1 MFLTLFI
8 KPLDFI
14 GLFAKL
20 KLSKQLIYLLKTF
33 VGEKGN
39 QTMTKSEILQ
49 ALADKLGKSRKEVT
63 EFMDAMVDLAYSV
76 TKKEGEFTIPG
87 LGKLLKKHRDARM
100 GRNPATGA
108 SIQIPA
114 KTVIKF
120 RVLKAAK
127 DAIL

>member
-1 MFLTLFI
+1 
-8 KPLDFI
+8 
-14 GLFAKL
+14 
-20 KLSKQLIYLLKTF
+20 
-33 VGEKGN
+33 
-39 QTMTKSEILQ
+39 MTKSEILQ
-49 ALADKLGKSRKEVT
+49 ALAEKLGKTRKEAT
-63 EFMDAMVDLAYSV
+63 EMMDALVSLAYSV

-87 LGKLLKKHRDARM
+87 LGKLIKKNRPARM

>member
-1 MFLTLFI
+1 
-8 KPLDFI
+8 
-14 GLFAKL
+14 
-20 KLSKQLIYLLKTF
+20 
-33 VGEKGN
+33 
-39 QTMTKSEILQ
+39 MTKSEILQ
-49 ALADKLGKSRKEVT
+49 GLADKLGKTRKEVS
-63 EFMDAMVDLAYSV
+63 EFMDAMVNMAYTV

-87 LGKLLKKHRDARM
+87 LGKLLKKHRPARM

>member
-1 MFLTLFI
+1 
-8 KPLDFI
+8 
-14 GLFAKL
+14 
-20 KLSKQLIYLLKTF
+20 
-33 VGEKGN
+33 
-39 QTMTKSEILQ
+39 MTKSEILQ
-49 ALADKLGKSRKEVT
+49 GLADKLGKSRKEVS
-63 EFMDAMVDLAYSV
+63 EFMDALVSMAYTV